1 MEKPVLAMTWR
12 VFSNHI
18 LILATLSLNP
28 SVRVRDMARRL
39 GMSERQVAFI
49 IAELRSQG
57 LVSSERQGRRN
68 HYTVHMEAPM
78 PQPGFAGRSLGDI
91 LQPIL
96 CIIEATRRRLA
107 EAATQGAPQE

>member
-1 MEKPVLAMTWR
+1 MTWR

-18 LILATLSLNP
+18 LILATLALNP
-28 SVRVRDMARRL
+28 SVRVRDTARRL
-39 GMSERQVAFI
+39 GLSERQVAFI

-96 CIIEATRRRLA
+96 CIFEATRRRFAA
-107 EAATQGAPQE
+107 EATQGAPQR

>member
-1 MEKPVLAMTWR
+1 MTWR

-18 LILATLSLNP
+18 LILATLALSP
-28 SVRVRDMARRL
+28 SVRVRDVARRL

-57 LVSSERQGRRN
+57 LISSERRGRRN

-91 LQPIL
+91 LQPIV
-96 CIIEATRRRLA
+96 CIFEATRRRLA
-107 EAATQGAPQE
+107 VEAAQDTLQR

>member
-1 MEKPVLAMTWR
+1 MTALAMTWR

-18 LILATLSLNP
+18 LILATLTLTP
-28 SVRVRDMARRL
+28 SVRVRDMAGRL
-39 GMSERQVAFI
+39 GLSERQVAFI

-57 LVSSERQGRRN
+57 LISSERQGRRN

-78 PQPGFAGRSLGDI
+78 PQPIFADRSLGDV

-96 CIIEATRRRLA
+96 RIIEATRRRLA
-107 EAATQGAPQE
+107 AAATQGVLQE

>member
-1 MEKPVLAMTWR
+1 MTWR

-18 LILATLSLNP
+18 LILAALHLNP

-39 GMSERQVAFI
+39 ELSERQVAFI

-57 LVSSERQGRRN
+57 LVSSERRGRRN

-78 PQPGFAGRSLGDI
+78 PQPGFADRSLGDI

-96 CIIEATRRRLA
+96 RIIEATRRRLA
-107 EAATQGAPQE
+107 AAATQGAPQE